1 MRVLVT
7 RPAHDA
13 QRWLRALSGRGLLAV
28 ALPLIDIAPA
38 ADARALQAAWRMLP
52 QYLALM
58 FVSANAVAHFFAAR
72 PVDVDV
78 WGAAGQTDPRA
89 WATGPGTRQALLDAG
104 VAAEHIDAVAAD
116 AQRFDSEALWALTGA
131 SVRPGG
137 RVLIVRGADDAGRS
151 AGRDWFAQRVA
162 AAGAKAEF
170 VVAYQRR
177 LPRWTD
183 AERALASQAARDGS
197 VWLFSSSQAIGHL
210 RRLLPAQRWDAA
222 RAVVTHPRIAQA
234 ARDAG
239 FGVVCESRPAL
250 DDVIASIESMA

>member
-7 RPAHDA
+7 RPLHDA
-13 QRWLRALSGRGLLAV
+13 QRWVRALSGRGLQAV

-38 ADARALQAAWRMLP
+38 ADARALHAAWRVLP

-58 FVSANAVAHFFAAR
+58 FVSANAVMHFFATR
-72 PVDVDV
+72 PPDVNI
-78 WGAAGQTDPRA
+78 WGAAGDIGPRA

-104 VAAEHIDAVAAD
+104 VSAGQIVAPAAD

-137 RVLIVRGADDAGRS
+137 RVLIVRGADDTGRS

-170 VVAYQRR
+170 VVAYERR
-177 LPRWTD
+177 LPQWSD
-183 AERALASQAARDGS
+183 AERTLARLAATDGS

-210 RRLLPAQRWDAA
+210 QGLLPAQRWDAA
-222 RAVVTHPRIAQA
+222 RAVATHPRIAQA

-239 FGVVCESRPAL
+239 FGVVCESRPAF
-250 DDVIASIESMA
+250 DEVIASIESMA